1 MIFLIL
7 NNELQ
12 KRYVLSKSPS
22 NKISIKKIPNKR
34 HIYLSLILISL
45 GILIYKIGAFAFT
58 VASKKTDNI
67 LLKVKP
73 QKELEYY
80 IDDEMII
87 DDIIYTLLPS
97 CVNLLV
103 SSFSFYFEWKLPKEI
118 EWTNEIVYLT
128 SNINNKKIIIKAF
141 LTIFMF
147 FLPLTTISVI
157 GIAFLIMFLIL
168 NLLKKRNYYLQMIFV
183 KFFCVLIFLWNFIV
197 SVPGFDFI
205 DYDYI
210 GFNGLK
216 SDHVSFQVSLL

>member
-1 MIFLIL
+1 MNEKLSRAKSSRFSVLYPLMIFSLYLFFYQTWFSLVYLLMIFLIL

-22 NKISIKKIPNKR
+22 NKISIKKIPNKK

-103 SSFSFYFEWKLPKEI
+103 SSFSFYIDMEYNFNWRHVILGDFNFNCRKALFP
-118 EWTNEIVYLT
+118 IV
-128 SNINNKKIIIKAF
+128 
-141 LTIFMF
+141 
-147 FLPLTTISVI
+147 V
-157 GIAFLIMFLIL
+157 
-168 NLLKKRNYYLQMIFV
+168 
-183 KFFCVLIFLWNFIV
+183 
-197 SVPGFDFI
+197 
-205 DYDYI
+205 
-210 GFNGLK
+210 
-216 SDHVSFQVSLL
+216 